1 MTMPART
8 RVTITAELMRDA
20 EGCPVAYVDAT
31 AVAVFA
37 YQDPGG
43 ALVIDIRTR
52 DDTADARLRLL
63 LDEQPLTRRSPR

>member
-8 RVTITAELMRDA
+8 RVTITAELIRDA
-20 EGCPVAYVDAT
+20 EGRPVAYIDAT

-37 YQDPGG
+37 YQGPGG

-52 DDTADARLRLL
+52 DDTADGRLCLL
-63 LDEQPLTRRSPR
+63 LDEQPLP